1 MSVHINYGFIIFA
14 NTFFAVLGQHGTG
27 RIILFHTNDIH
38 SHLNG
43 FSPELEY
50 TPCDPGTDDTRGGLA
65 RIAAIIDEDRK
76 KNPSDVLVVDAGD
89 FLMGTLFHSLEIK
102 TGFQL
107 PLMKKAGYDI
117 LGLGNHE
124 FDFGPD
130 AFAKIVQKSLENGDI
145 PKLCLS
151 NIKFSK
157 KEEGDKELKLLYKKG
172 VIKRYHVIERGGL
185 RIGIFALMGENAD
198 NVSPSKYPIE
208 ITNYIRTARRI
219 VRTLRTE
226 ENVDLIICLSH
237 SGLTKHPDG
246 SFSGEDIALARR
258 VNGIDIIVSGHS
270 HHKLTEPL
278 LVNETAIIQAGAY
291 GKNVGRYEIYV
302 NNGIITL
309 TKYQL
314 LKIDDRISGNCQI
327 QEKID
332 EQIKLIDKYVL
343 NDLGKDYYT
352 TVAATSYDLYVPD
365 SYDLN
370 KSNLGPFVADAIHY
384 YVNEHS
390 QTSTD
395 IAMIAAGVIR
405 NDIKAG
411 KTGMLIPA
419 DVFRVVSLGA
429 GDDDVPGYP
438 LAKVYLTAR
447 ELKKLFEVLFIA
459 SEQSRA
465 NHCYYA
471 GVEIIYDPAKGFLRK
486 IQKIIINDEEI
497 DLSRKNEQ
505 LYSLTANL
513 YMLEFVGMIRKLT
526 YGLVRLQ
533 PKDENGNDISNFK
546 NARINFASDN
556 SSFTEGKEWLAIL
569 KFIGTFKDKS
579 GNGLRDFPELYSHPI
594 NRVIQIRN

>member
-1 MSVHINYGFIIFA
+1 MKNILLLVIFV
-14 NTFFAVLGQHGTG
+14 NTFFAVFGQSGSG
-27 RIILFHTNDIH
+27 RIILLHTNDIH

-43 FSPELEY
+43 FSPESEY
-50 TPCDPGTDDTRGGLA
+50 TPCNPGTDHTRGGLA
-65 RIAAIIDEDRK
+65 RIAAIIDEERE

-130 AFAKIVQKSLENGDI
+130 AFAEIVKKSLENGDI

-151 NIKFSK
+151 NIEFSK
-157 KEEGDKELKLLYKKG
+157 KEEGDRQFKVLYEKDI
-172 VIKRYHVIERGGL
+172 IKRYHVIERGGL
-185 RIGIFALMGENAD
+185 RIGVFALMGKNAD
-198 NVSPSKYPIE
+198 NVSPAKYPVE
-208 ITNYIRTARRI
+208 ITNYIRTAGRM
-219 VRTLRTE
+219 VRTLRSE

-237 SGLTKHPDG
+237 SGLTSHPDG
-246 SFSGEDIALARR
+246 RYSGEDIALARR
-258 VNGIDIIVSGHS
+258 VKGIDIIVSGHS

-278 LVNETAIIQAGAY
+278 IVNETAIIQAGAY
-291 GKNVGRYEIYV
+291 GESMGRYEIYV

-314 LKIDDRISGNCQI
+314 LKIDDKISGNCQI
-327 QEKID
+327 QQKID

-343 NDLGKDYYT
+343 NELGKEYYT
-352 TVAATSYDLYVPD
+352 TVATTSYDLYIPD
-365 SYDLN
+365 DHDLDM
-370 KSNLGPFVADAIHY
+370 SNLGPFVADAIHY

-395 IAMIAAGVIR
+395 IAMVAAGVIR

-411 KTGMLIPA
+411 KTGTLIPA
-419 DVFRVVSLGA
+419 DVFRVVSLGE
-429 GDDDVPGYP
+429 GDDNIPGYP

-447 ELKKLFEVLFIA
+447 ELKNLFEVLFIA
-459 SEQSRA
+459 AGQSRS

-471 GVEIIYDPAKGFLRK
+471 GVEIFYDPDKGFLRK
-486 IQKIIINDEEI
+486 IQKIKINDEEI

-505 LYSLTANL
+505 LYSLTANS

-533 PKDENGNDISNFK
+533 PKDENGNEISDFI
-546 NARINFASDN
+546 NARINFAHEEN
-556 SSFTEGKEWLAIL
+556 SFKEGKEWLAIL
-569 KFIGTFKDKS
+569 KFIETFKDES
-579 GNGLRDFPELYSHPI
+579 GNGIKDFPEFYANPVS
-594 NRVIQIRN
+594 RVIPTSN